1 MVGAIG
7 DGGDGSNGEYW
18 ICRYVDGVDGRHVKG
33 NGIDRD
39 AFVVS
44 L

>member
-7 DGGDGSNGEYW
+7 DGRDGSNGEYG
-18 ICRYVDGVDGRHVKG
+18 IYRDVDGVDGCHVNG
-33 NGIDRD
+33 NNIDRD
-39 AFVVS
+39 AFVMS